1 MDEDESDTILCLI
14 DEIKSEDHTTKLN
27 AIKSL
32 ETIAQVIGQERT
44 REELVP
50 YTAELLDDD
59 NEEILIAVAMKLGD
73 LSRFVGEARHMVCL
87 LPPLNTLAS
96 NEENNVREKAVQSLN
111 LIAERLPSKVIE
123 EAYLPV
129 LNNLATNDWYSARI
143 AACFLFSS
151 IFTKLP
157 SDQQGELIKL
167 FITLGKDDTPM
178 VRRAAASNLGTLC
191 SIVSNADLGRLLEGL
206 STDEHD
212 SVRQAVLESISKII
226 SKYKD
231 LIQLV
236 KKLSK
241 DKSWRVRYTLVE
253 HLQEYLEP
261 FDSANN
267 IVNEVVALINDS
279 EPEIKCITLSNLSH
293 IIQKL
298 DKNSIEV
305 YIMPSYEKLA
315 KDPSQYVRLSL
326 VQAIC
331 NTSSHFDV
339 ETAVQKLLP
348 IITTLIKDDSFDVRI
363 SFADSMHKFNE
374 SIGPE
379 KVVSYSVPL
388 ILQMMKDNQWR
399 LRHKVVECLP
409 QVADMIGAESFNENS
424 SESIGSW
431 VKDSV
436 FAVREATLEA
446 IKQIS
451 NMDGYGENWVK
462 TRILPVVQD
471 LAKEQVFTRRMTAL
485 SALNKFGNLI
495 GGKEFYALVE
505 GLGGDSVP
513 NIKFNVA
520 KTIRNNVGKIKGQNF
535 SKILERMKGDADPD
549 VKFFAE
555 EALRELNK
563 KN

>member
-1 MDEDESDTILCLI
+1 MDDDESDTILCLI

-59 NEEILIAVAMKLGD
+59 NEETLIAVALKLGD
-73 LSRFVGEARHMVCL
+73 LSKYVGEPRHMVCL
-87 LPPLNTLAS
+87 LAPLNTLAC

-111 LIAERLPSKVIE
+111 LIAGRLPSKVIE

-129 LNNLATNDWYSARI
+129 LNSLAVNDWYSARI
-143 AACFLFSS
+143 AACSLFSV
-151 IFTKLP
+151 IFPKLAP
-157 SDQQGELIKL
+157 EQQGELVKL
-167 FITLGKDDTPM
+167 FVSLGKDDTPM
-178 VRRAAASNLGTLC
+178 VRRAAASNLGSLC
-191 SIVSNADLGRLLEGL
+191 SVVSHADLGRLLEGL

-212 SVRQAVLESISKII
+212 SVRQAVLESVAKLVP
-226 SKYKD
+226 KYKD

-236 KKLSK
+236 KKLAK

-253 HLQEYLEP
+253 HVQEYLEP
-261 FDSANN
+261 FDSASS

-279 EPEIKCITLSNLSH
+279 EPEVKCITLSNLSFV
-293 IIQKL
+293 IQKL
-298 DKNSIEV
+298 DKNSVEV

-331 NTSSHFDV
+331 STSCHFDV

-348 IITTLIKDDSFDVRI
+348 IIHTLIKDESFDVRI

-379 KVVSYSVPL
+379 KVVAYSVPL
-388 ILQMMKDNQWR
+388 ILQMMKDSQWR

-409 QVADMIGAESFNENS
+409 QVADMIGAEAFNVS
-424 SESIGSW
+424 ISESIASW
-431 VKDSV
+431 LKDPV
-436 FAVREATLEA
+436 YAVREATLEA

-451 NMDGYGENWVK
+451 AMDGYGESWVK
-462 TRILPVVQD
+462 ARILGFVQE
-471 LAKEQVFTRRMTAL
+471 LAKEQIFTRRLTAL
-485 SALNKFGNLI
+485 YALNKFGNLI

-505 GLGGDSVP
+505 VLASDSVA
-513 NIKFNVA
+513 NIRFNVA
-520 KTIRNNVGKIKGQNF
+520 KTIRSNFGKIQGQNF
-535 SKILERMKGDADPD
+535 SRILEKMKADPDPD
-549 VKFFAE
+549 VKFFSE
-555 EALRELNK
+555 EALKELNK